1 MLIGFAGALLALVLL
16 GQPARAATLDV
27 APAGG
32 SYAVGA
38 RITVSVLVTSV
49 EQAANAVSA
58 AISFPKDKLEMVSVS
73 KANSVVNLWV
83 QEPSFSNEAGTVSF
97 EGIVLNPGFRGTSG
111 RVVDIT
117 LRVKAAGPATLSFAS
132 ASVLAN
138 DGKGTN
144 ILSGLGSASFSL
156 GVRATPE
163 SSTPAERSGTPAAP
177 EITSSP
183 HPDPGKWYPTSTAKF
198 SWRTD
203 KEIAAVRLLASR
215 NPKDVPTV
223 VISPPVHE
231 REVQDL
237 EDGVWYFHLQ
247 FRNGE
252 GWGGIA
258 HYRFQIDTT
267 APARFT
273 MRELE
278 RRDLTEPTARLR
290 MEASD
295 GASGISHYEIQI
307 DSETARVWKDDG
319 SHLFET
325 PPLGPGSHLVIA
337 WAVDQAGNSVPAS
350 INVVVQPLA
359 TPVLSE
365 YPRTLG
371 PDDVLVVRGKTS
383 YAAGQIAVWLAREG
397 EEAKS
402 YRVNADNN
410 GEFIF
415 VAEKKLG
422 EGAWT
427 LWAEAS
433 DARGA
438 RSVPTEK
445 VVIAVEKPAVWRI
458 GERAVM
464 YLTVTVTV
472 VALVPLLLALLA
484 YSWYRFMRFRRK
496 LRQEVHRAE
505 GVIDKAFDAL
515 RKDVRAHVLSL
526 EKAKRRR
533 SLTEEEERML
543 RQLAQDLERAE

>member
-1 MLIGFAGALLALVLL
+1 MTVLGESKQLRAPSAGWERMRDLKVKKARLEADVEIRRLETEEHLLTARKIATEQEIASTGESEASLRARQVRGRRWGLLFVLAAGIAIASAWWSADWFLSLSWEKALLAVTIFVLPLIGWMALLTFSKEILEHWDLRKIFAGMGLV
-16 GQPARAATLDV
+16 
-27 APAGG
+27 
-32 SYAVGA
+32 
-38 RITVSVLVTSV
+38 I
-49 EQAANAVSA
+49 
-58 AISFPKDKLEMVSVS
+58 
-73 KANSVVNLWV
+73 
-83 QEPSFSNEAGTVSF
+83 
-97 EGIVLNPGFRGTSG
+97 
-111 RVVDIT
+111 
-117 LRVKAAGPATLSFAS
+117 
-132 ASVLAN
+132 
-138 DGKGTN
+138 
-144 ILSGLGSASFSL
+144 ILSSTGAIAALGWARMLGVGIQEEQRQAQQFEVENDTAGSASAAR
-156 GVRATPE
+156 RARI
-163 SSTPAERSGTPAAP
+163 ERT
-177 EITSSP
+177 
-183 HPDPGKWYPTSTAKF
+183 K
-198 SWRTD
+198 
-203 KEIAAVRLLASR
+203 RLLNGVAGLA
-215 NPKDVPTV
+215 V
-223 VISPPVHE
+223 VF
-231 REVQDL
+231 L
-237 EDGVWYFHLQ
+237 
-247 FRNGE
+247 
-252 GWGGIA
+252 A
-258 HYRFQIDTT
+258 
-267 APARFT
+267 
-273 MRELE
+273 
-278 RRDLTEPTARLR
+278 
-290 MEASD
+290 
-295 GASGISHYEIQI
+295 
-307 DSETARVWKDDG
+307 
-319 SHLFET
+319 
-325 PPLGPGSHLVIA
+325 IA

-445 VVIAVEKPAVWRI
+445 VVIAVESRAVLRI
-458 GERAVM
+458 GLRALM